1 MDDNPELNE
10 GVGEGVSFR
19 GRVYLELAVE
29 ILSGGPGAAESKA
42 RMKDPKAGKAGG
54 KDPKAPTG
62 GAGGGGGA
70 GEEEKAKALGAEV
83 MPIESPPQVRDTH
96 LTANHHHSPL
106 PLTFY

>member
-29 ILSGGPGAAESKA
+29 ILSGGPGAAESKTA
-42 RMKDPKAGKAGG
+42 RVKDTKAGKAGG
-54 KDPKAPTG
+54 KEPKTPAG

-70 GEEEKAKALGAEV
+70 GEEDKAKALGAEEIGRAHV
-83 MPIESPPQVRDTH
+83 
-96 LTANHHHSPL
+96 
-106 PLTFY
+106 